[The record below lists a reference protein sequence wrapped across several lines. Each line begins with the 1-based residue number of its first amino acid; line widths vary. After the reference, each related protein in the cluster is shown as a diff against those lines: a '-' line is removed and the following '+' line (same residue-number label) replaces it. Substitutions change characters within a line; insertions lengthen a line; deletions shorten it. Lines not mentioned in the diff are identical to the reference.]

1 VIKNNHFIFFK
12 MSIIEKNSR
21 KIFGSWINRKLVSE
35 KIDLY
40 RKPKATQLTNYLQQ
54 HLIKWNQ
61 SQLL

>member
-1 VIKNNHFIFFK
+1 